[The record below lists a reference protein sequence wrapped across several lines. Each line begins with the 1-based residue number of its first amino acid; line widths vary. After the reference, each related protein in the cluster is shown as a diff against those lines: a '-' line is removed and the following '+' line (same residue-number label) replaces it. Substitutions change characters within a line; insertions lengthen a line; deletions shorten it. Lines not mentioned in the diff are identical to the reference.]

1 MRRRMAGILG
11 AVAFLGGCVSGV
23 PVSVTNQSTTALH
36 QVVISGKGFSEQ
48 VGSIAAGAT
57 ETIRIRPREETTVK
71 VAFEADE
78 RRYSAA
84 TETAIENNDLY
95 IVVVN
100 VSADFTIS
108 IETPLR

>member
-1 MRRRMAGILG
+1 MKMRTALIVGTMAL
-11 AVAFLGGCVSGV
+11 LCGCVSGV
-23 PVSVTNQSTTALH
+23 PVSVSNNSTVALH
-36 QVVISGKGFSEQ
+36 QVVVSGKGFSES

-57 ETIRIRPREETTVK
+57 ETIRIRPREETAVK

-78 RRYSAA
+78 RRYSAT
-84 TETAIENNDLY
+84 TESTIENNDLY

-108 IETPLR
+108 MQTPLR